1 MDMKTKNLLTVAASL
16 LFAGCS
22 QNEITE
28 ISPDAN
34 PAVGFSVYSG
44 VQTKGTEIKV
54 EHLKPGFG
62 VFAYHTG
69 ADAWSTAGSTA
80 TPNFMYNQKVESA
93 NGSLWTYTPVK
104 YWPKDGEKVT
114 FFAYGPYSTISGSG
128 VTVLANTVAG
138 APKLTFAIES
148 TGDATKMIDFVVAK
162 NDASATQD
170 RTHANSASGVTF
182 TFQHVLSRLTF
193 EAKPSVEL
201 SATTSTKGTTYVM
214 VKSAKIL
221 QASSSK
227 FYKSGVFD
235 CANATWGTKT
245 QATADYDI
253 TKVLALTDEKSIVT
267 AAEDQTSNKYDAVKL
282 TSNATPVSLFST
294 DASNI
299 KQYLFLIPETAKAGA
314 GTTSAGDVT
323 IQFQYDI
330 VTVDTAVAKRY
341 TITHHTTDAKLPAG
355 ALKQGTAYKYTV
367 EFGINE
373 IKILTPTVDSWGA
386 DSTGNITA

>member
-1 MDMKTKNLLTVAASL
+1 MDMKTKNLLTVAAAL
-16 LFAGCS
+16 LLAGCS

-28 ISPDAN
+28 MSPDAH

-62 VFAYHTG
+62 VFAYHTK
-69 ADAWSTAGSTA
+69 ADAWSTASSTA
-80 TPNFMYNQKVESA
+80 APNFMYNQKVESSDGT
-93 NGSLWTYTPVK
+93 NWTYTPVK
-104 YWPKDGEKVT
+104 YWPADGEKVT
-114 FFAYGPYSTISGSG
+114 FFAYGPHSGISGSG
-128 VTVLANTVAG
+128 ITVPAVGSITN

-162 NDASATQD
+162 NEASATQD

-193 EAKPSVEL
+193 DAKPSVEL
-201 SATTSTKGTTYVM
+201 STTTSAKGTTYVM

-253 TKVLALTDEKSIVT
+253 TKVLALTDEKSIVSNT
-267 AAEDQTSNKYDAVKL
+267 ADQTSSKYNAVKL
-282 TSNATPVSLFST
+282 TSNATPKSLFT
-294 DASNI
+294 TN
-299 KQYLFLIPETAKAGA
+299 QFLFLVPETAKAGA
-314 GTTSAGDVT
+314 GTTSAGDV
-323 IQFQYDI
+323 IIRFDYDI
-330 VTVDTAVAKRY
+330 VTVDTAVSKGY

-367 EFGINE
+367 VFGINE
-373 IKILTPTVDSWGA
+373 IEILTPTVDSWGSDTA
-386 DSTGNITA
+386 GNITV

>member
-69 ADAWSTAGSTA
+69 ANAWSTAGSAA

-128 VTVLANTVAG
+128 VSVPVVGDIMG

-162 NDASATQD
+162 NETGKTQD
-170 RTHANSASGVTF
+170 CTHANSASGVTF

-201 SATTSTKGTTYVM
+201 SATTGTKGTTYVM

-253 TKVLALTDEKSIVT
+253 TKVLALSDQKLIVT
-267 AAEDQTSNKYDAVKL
+267 NTADQTSNKYDAVKL
-282 TSNATPVSLFST
+282 TSNATPISLFT
-294 DASNI
+294 AS
-299 KQYLFLIPETAKAGA
+299 QYLFLIPETAKTGV
-314 GTTSAGDVT
+314 GTGSAGDVT
-323 IQFQYDI
+323 IRFDYDI
-330 VTVDTAVAKRY
+330 VTVDTAVSKGY
-341 TITHHTTDAKLPAG
+341 TITHHTTDAKLPKE

-373 IKILTPTVDSWGA
+373 IKITPTVENWGS
-386 DSTGNITA
+386 DTPGDITA

>member
-1 MDMKTKNLLTVAASL
+1 MKTKNLLTVAASL

-93 NGSLWTYTPVK
+93 DGTNWTYTPVK

-253 TKVLALTDEKSIVT
+253 TKVLALSDQKLIVT
-267 AAEDQTSNKYDAVKL
+267 NTADQTSNKYDAVKL

>member
-201 SATTSTKGTTYVM
+201 STTTGTKGTTYVM

-221 QASSSK
+221 HGTSSPK
-227 FYKSGVFD
+227 FYKSGILD
-235 CANATWGTKT
+235 CADATWSSKT
-245 QATADYDI
+245 QATADYNI
-253 TKVLALTDEKSIVT
+253 TKVLALSDQKSIVT
-267 AAEDQTSNKYDAVKL
+267 NTADQTSGKYDAVKL

-294 DASNI
+294 N
-299 KQYLFLIPETAKAGA
+299 QFLFLIPETAKTGV
-314 GTTSAGDVT
+314 GTDSAGDVT
-323 IQFQYDI
+323 IQFEYDI
-330 VTVDTAVAKRY
+330 VTVDSAVSKGY
-341 TITHHTTDAKLPAG
+341 TITHHTTDAKLPTG

-373 IKILTPTVDSWGA
+373 IKILTPTVENWESGTPGD
-386 DSTGNITA
+386 ITA

>member
-93 NGSLWTYTPVK
+93 DGTNWTYTPVK
-104 YWPKDGEKVT
+104 YWPKDEEKVT

-128 VTVLANTVAG
+128 VTVPANTVAG

-148 TGDATKMIDFVVAK
+148 TGDAPKMIDFVVAK
-162 NDASATQD
+162 NETGKTQD
-170 RTHANSASGVTF
+170 CTHANSESGVAF

-201 SATTSTKGTTYVM
+201 STTTGTKGTTYVM

-221 QASSSK
+221 HGTSSPK
-227 FYKSGVFD
+227 FYKGGILD
-235 CANATWGTKT
+235 CADATWGTKT
-245 QATADYDI
+245 QATADYNI
-253 TKVLALTDEKSIVT
+253 TNVLALADQTSIVT
-267 AAEDQTSNKYDAVKL
+267 NTADKTNGKYDAVKL
-282 TSNATPVSLFST
+282 TSTTAVTLFT
-294 DASNI
+294 ASE
-299 KQYLFLIPETAKAGA
+299 YLFLIPETAKTGA
-314 GTTSAGDVT
+314 GTGTAGDVT
-323 IQFQYDI
+323 IQFEYDI
-330 VTVDTAVAKRY
+330 VTVDTAVSKGY
-341 TITHHTTDAKLPAG
+341 TITHHTTDAKLPTG

-373 IKILTPTVDSWGA
+373 IKILTPTVEAWGA
-386 DSTGNITA
+386 ETTGNTTV

>member
-1 MDMKTKNLLTVAASL
+1 MDMKTKNLLTVAAAL
-16 LFAGCS
+16 LLAGCS

-28 ISPDAN
+28 MSPDAH

-44 VQTKGTEIKV
+44 VQTKGTEIKLAD
-54 EHLKPGFG
+54 LKSGFG

-80 TPNFMYNQKVESA
+80 TPNFMYNQKV
-93 NGSLWTYTPVK
+93 GSSDGTTWTYTPVK
-104 YWPKDGEKVT
+104 YWPKDEEKVT

-128 VTVLANTVAG
+128 VTVPAVGDITG

-193 EAKPSVEL
+193 DAKPSVEL
-201 SATTSTKGTTYVM
+201 STTTGTKGTTYVM

-253 TKVLALTDEKSIVT
+253 TKALALTDEKSIVSN
-267 AAEDQTSNKYDAVKL
+267 AADQTSSKYNAVKL
-282 TSNATPVSLFST
+282 TSNATPKSLFT
-294 DASNI
+294 TN
-299 KQYLFLIPETAKAGA
+299 QFLFLVPETAKAGA
-314 GTTSAGDVT
+314 GTTGAGDVT
-323 IQFQYDI
+323 IRFDYDI
-330 VTVDTAVAKRY
+330 VTVDTAVSKGY

-367 EFGINE
+367 VFGINE
-373 IKILTPTVDSWGA
+373 IEILTPTVDSWGSDTA
-386 DSTGNITA
+386 GNITV

>member
-69 ADAWSTAGSTA
+69 ADAWSTAGSAA

-93 NGSLWTYTPVK
+93 DGSLWTYTPVK

-128 VTVLANTVAG
+128 VTVPANTVAG

-162 NDASATQD
+162 NETGKTQD
-170 RTHANSASGVTF
+170 CTHANSASGVAF

-193 EAKPSVEL
+193 DAKPSVEL
-201 SATTSTKGTTYVM
+201 LTTTGSKGTTYVM

-221 QASSSK
+221 HGTSSPN
-227 FYKSGVFD
+227 FYGKGEFN
-235 CANATWGTKT
+235 CADATWSSKT

-253 TKVLALTDEKSIVT
+253 TKVLALSDQKLIVT
-267 AAEDQTSNKYDAVKL
+267 NTADWTSSKYDAVPL
-282 TSNATPVSLFST
+282 TSTTAVTLFTTS
-294 DASNI
+294 
-299 KQYLFLIPETAKAGA
+299 QYLFLIPETAKTGV
-314 GTTSAGDVT
+314 GTGSAGDVT
-323 IQFQYDI
+323 IRFDYDI
-330 VTVDTAVAKRY
+330 VTVDTAVSKGY
-341 TITHHTTDAKLPAG
+341 TITHHTTDAKLPKE

-373 IKILTPTVDSWGA
+373 IKITPTVENWGS
-386 DSTGNITA
+386 DTPGDITA